1 MLTERQKDILRRA
14 ANSDRVEV
22 EELSAHYDVSPQTI
36 RKDLND
42 LCERGLLTRVH
53 GGARAPNSV
62 SNTTYQHRR
71 ESYAEEKTRIGQA
84 AAACIPNN
92 SSVIINIGTTTE
104 MVARALY
111 DHTDLIVI
119 TNNINVVTIL
129 SGSPSKELI
138 LAGGVVRQSDGGI
151 VGEATMEFI
160 RQFRADFAVIG
171 ASAVDENGIILDFD
185 MREVSVAR
193 TIIESAR
200 KVVLV
205 IDSSKF
211 ERRSTV
217 RICDVSAID
226 YVVCDSEPPAR
237 FRQACLENDCE
248 IIVAEELQDLSV
260 QHEGIARVR

>member
-14 ANSDRVEV
+14 ANSERVEV
-22 EELSAHYDVSPQTI
+22 EELSVAYEVSPQTI
-36 RKDLND
+36 RKDIND
-42 LCERGLLTRVH
+42 LCDRGLLTRVH
-53 GGARAPNSV
+53 GGAKALNSV

-71 ESYAEEKTRIGQA
+71 ETFSDEKSRIGQA
-84 AAACIPNN
+84 AAACIPSS

-111 DHTDLIVI
+111 DHTDLVVI

-129 SGSPSKELI
+129 NGSPSKELI

-151 VGEATMEFI
+151 VGDAATDFM

-171 ASAVDENGIILDFD
+171 ASAVDENGIVLDFD
-185 MREVSVAR
+185 MREVAVAR
-193 TIIESAR
+193 AIIDSAR

-205 IDSSKF
+205 IDRTKF
-211 ERRSTV
+211 DRRATV

-226 YVVCDSEPPAR
+226 FVVCDSPPPEQ
-237 FRQACLENDCE
+237 FCQVCFENNCE
-248 IIVAEELQDLSV
+248 IIVAEMPLASADNVESLS
-260 QHEGIARVR
+260 RVR